1 MATATVAHRD
11 ERLTRTGVG
20 RRLLTRPELG
30 AGVGAIAVFT
40 FFAVYTDQFATA
52 RGIGNMLDPAATL
65 GIMAV
70 VVAMLMIGGE
80 FDLSAGV
87 MTASSGLLRAGSLVT
102 SNVRQAVP
110 RLRLPLMV
118 AVRGAGGVFTVTF
131 WVSVCGVAAPLP
143 PGPAHLSQFAQLVIW
158 SISRKEASG
167 GSDAAPTVKPT
178 EVFELPVES

>member
-1 MATATVAHRD
+1 PREPASGSLSGAGSRGHGARPTPWRYLMATATAVHPD

-70 VVAMLMIGGE
+70 VVALLMIGGE

-87 MTASSGLLRAGSLVT
+87 MTATSGLLIAMLTTQAGW
-102 SNVRQAVP
+102 NVWLA
-110 RLRLPLMV
+110 
-118 AVRGAGGVFTVTF
+118 
-131 WVSVCGVAAPLP
+131 
-143 PGPAHLSQFAQLVIW
+143 
-158 SISRKEASG
+158 
-167 GSDAAPTVKPT
+167 
-178 EVFELPVES
+178 LPVALLPR